1 MDRFRLNHVV
11 ILRLNTPCYGIMF
24 DINPSI
30 DLLHYYAH
38 KISDVVV
45 IALSKQPLRQK
56 SVRNLLID
64 RLRFYNFF
72 LLNNKRNCYSVDS
85 ACRLVFPVCFSLLI
99 CQ

>member
-11 ILRLNTPCYGIMF
+11 ILRLNTSCYGIMF

-72 LLNNKRNCYSVDS
+72 FIEQQAKLLFC
-85 ACRLVFPVCFSLLI
+85 
-99 CQ
+99 